1 MRKNVPVSNT
11 ERTFSE
17 GVKLISVT
25 DLKGK
30 IVDCNAAFVDVSG
43 YRRDELIGQP
53 HNLVRHPDMPPAA
66 FAVMWTQLKAGLPW
80 MGLVK
85 NRCKNGDFYWVDAYV
100 MPITENGQTVG
111 YESVRICPK
120 RDDVKRA
127 ETVYRKMRE
136 NKSSVNVGGL
146 FNLENILL
154 ALSALIIGLTA
165 WLSSFESA
173 LMVFAFLLS
182 VYVVVLKRQQGHFLR
197 YLQHKLGK
205 AAFKHPVATAT
216 YTRQSSTIGDISVGI
231 KSLHSRLG
239 TILTRIENGA
249 SDVEKEMKVS
259 YSSIS
264 NAKAKIQHQQEET
277 DLIATSMTEM
287 SSTISEVS
295 HNIAE
300 TAEYA
305 SKASDITQN
314 AAIAGNDA
322 RLSIETLNAT
332 VMSIG
337 ESVNRVAALAE
348 KISTSSN
355 LIDQIAEQ
363 TNLLALNAAI
373 EAARAGEHGRG
384 FAVVAD
390 EVRHLASKTQSLT
403 QEIDKAI
410 EDLLNGVKATSKVAE
425 EGVMMSK
432 ESLNKVAVEDELVKE
447 VNVVVGE
454 IAARSLQMAAATQ
467 QQSIVIEET
476 SHQVHKIAKL
486 GHENTQE
493 MEATEVSLLRSTE
506 STQALYELVKRFK

>member
-1 MRKNVPVSNT
+1 MKRNLPVSST
-11 ERTFSE
+11 ERTFPE

-30 IVDCNAAFVDVSG
+30 ILDCNTAFVDVSG
-43 YRRDELIGQP
+43 YNKKELIGQP
-53 HNLVRHPDMPPAA
+53 HNLVRHPDMPSAA
-66 FAVMWTQLKAGLPW
+66 FDVMWTQLKAGFPW

-100 MPITENGQTVG
+100 MPITENGHTVG

-120 RDDVKRA
+120 REDVKRA
-127 ETVYRKMRE
+127 ETVYRKINE
-136 NKSSVNVGGL
+136 NKSSFNPSGL
-146 FNLENILL
+146 FNLEHILL
-154 ALSALIIGLTA
+154 VLSAVIIGLTV
-165 WLSSFESA
+165 WLGSFESA
-173 LMVFAFLLS
+173 LFLFSFLLS
-182 VYVVVLKRQQGHFLR
+182 VYVVVLKRQQGKFLD

-216 YTRQSSTIGDISVGI
+216 YTRQSSTVGDISVGI

-249 SDVEKEMKVS
+249 SEVEKEMKMS

-264 NAKAKIQHQQEET
+264 SAKVKIQYQQEET

-295 HNIAE
+295 QNIAE

-305 SKASDITQN
+305 SKASDITQH

-337 ESVNRVAALAE
+337 ESVNHVAALAD

-373 EAARAGEHGRG
+373 EAARAGEYGRG

-410 EDLLNGVKATSKVAE
+410 EDLLKGVKATSKVAE
-425 EGVMMSK
+425 EGVIMSK
-432 ESLNKVAVEDELVKE
+432 ESLSKVAVEDELVKE
-447 VNVVVGE
+447 VNLVVGE

-486 GHENTQE
+486 GHENTQK
-493 MEATEVSLLRSTE
+493 MESTEASLLRSTE
-506 STQALYELVKRFK
+506 STKALYELVKRFK